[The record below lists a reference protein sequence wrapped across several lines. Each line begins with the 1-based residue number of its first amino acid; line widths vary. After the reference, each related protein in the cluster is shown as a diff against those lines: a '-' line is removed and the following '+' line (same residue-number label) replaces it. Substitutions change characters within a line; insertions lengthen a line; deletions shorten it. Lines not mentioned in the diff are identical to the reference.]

1 MLRNKHP
8 ELVIVTG
15 PRDTGKTRLIETVL
29 RDSEQKDRSWPLHI
43 NMRDPLHH
51 WTSVEASPNLHNC
64 FLSAHNRSCES
75 VLKLDQ
81 AHSTPGPWYVAC

>member
-15 PRDTGKTRLIETVL
+15 PRDTGKTKLIETVL
-29 RDSEQKDRSWPLHI
+29 KDAEQKDRSWPLRI

-51 WTSVEASPNLHNC
+51 WTSVEA
-64 FLSAHNRSCES
+64 AYRS
-75 VLKLDQ
+75 LLLTLTTAFYQ
-81 AHSTPGPWYVAC
+81 HTI